1 MATAWSPAG
10 MMPTDTTMTNTM
22 TIILLAALAA
32 VAIWAQWCAIR
43 RAEDLACKLAAMRDE
58 AKRLHDL
65 TEKLRLELEA
75 RR

>member
-1 MATAWSPAG
+1 
-10 MMPTDTTMTNTM
+10 MTNTM
-22 TIILLAALAA
+22 TIILLVALAA
-32 VAIWAQWCAIR
+32 AAIWAQWCAIR

>member
-1 MATAWSPAG
+1 MS
-10 MMPTDTTMTNTM
+10 NTM

-58 AKRLHDL
+58 AKRLYD
-65 TEKLRLELEA
+65 ENLRLRDELEA
-75 RR
+75 RK

>member
-1 MATAWSPAG
+1 MS
-10 MMPTDTTMTNTM
+10 NTIALIM
-22 TIILLAALAA
+22 LVLLAS

-58 AKRLHDL
+58 AGRLYA
-65 TEKLRLELEA
+65 ENIRLRDELKA

>member
-1 MATAWSPAG
+1 MSS
-10 MMPTDTTMTNTM
+10 TM

-58 AKRLHDL
+58 AKRLYD
-65 TEKLRLELEA
+65 ENLRLRDELEA
-75 RR
+75 RK

>member
-1 MATAWSPAG
+1 MS
-10 MMPTDTTMTNTM
+10 NTM

-58 AKRLHDL
+58 AKRLYD
-65 TEKLRLELEA
+65 ENLRLRAELEA
-75 RR
+75 KR

>member
-1 MATAWSPAG
+1 MS
-10 MMPTDTTMTNTM
+10 NTM
-22 TIILLAALAA
+22 TIILLASLAA

-58 AKRLHDL
+58 AKRLYD
-65 TEKLRLELEA
+65 ENLRIRAELEA